1 MGRISVGACEIEQIP
16 CFDFE
21 VCLFGEN
28 HKFHVSWGKKK
39 VTQKIR

>member
-1 MGRISVGACEIEQIP
+1 MGRISVGTCEIEQIP
-16 CFDFE
+16 RFAFG
-21 VCLFGEN
+21 VCHLGEN